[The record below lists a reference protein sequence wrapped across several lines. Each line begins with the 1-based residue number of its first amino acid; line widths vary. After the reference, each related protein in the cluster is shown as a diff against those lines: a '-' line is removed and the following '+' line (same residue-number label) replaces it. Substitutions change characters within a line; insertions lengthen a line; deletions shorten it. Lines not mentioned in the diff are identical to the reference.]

1 MCVRRSDRRSTRQPD
16 TPSDRRSTRQPDKRS
31 DRQPDKRSAGRSLRS
46 ARPASALTGLLLA
59 AALAVAGCSAGGDS
73 GGSSDSKAAARGTAG
88 GQAQQDAPGTGG
100 GAASGAKATAPP
112 KATSQVI
119 RTAALT
125 VEVEDAPKALDAARA
140 AAEDAGG
147 YVGDETTTRDGEGHE
162 RTRVVLR
169 VPAGRYDEVLT
180 AVQGTGTLVERTAR
194 AQDVTD
200 QVVDVDSRI
209 RSQRASVA
217 RVRALMDK
225 AGDLSEVVRLEG
237 ELSRREADLESL
249 LAQQASLRDRTRL
262 ATITLSLSEKP
273 AGEQAAAHDEP
284 GFADALG
291 GGWHVFVTLV
301 RWLVLALGAV
311 LPFAV
316 AAALLVLVWL
326 RLVRP
331 RLPRRAASSTAAGPA
346 TTALG
351 PLPAAR
357 RASGPDTR
365 PAPAPDAWPAPDG
378 EGAERD

>member
-16 TPSDRRSTRQPDKRS
+16 TPSDRRSTRE
-31 DRQPDKRSAGRSLRS
+31 PDKRSAGRSLRS
-46 ARPASALTGLLLA
+46 ARPASALAALLLA
-59 AALAVAGCSAGGDS
+59 AALTVAGCSAGGDS

-100 GAASGAKATAPP
+100 GAASSTGGAASGAKATAAP

-125 VEVEDAPKALDAARA
+125 VEVEDVPKALDAARA
-140 AAEDAGG
+140 AAEDADG
-147 YVGDETTTRDGEGHE
+147 YVGDETTTRDEEGHE

-169 VPAGRYDEVLT
+169 VPAARYDEVLT
-180 AVQGTGTLVERTAR
+180 ALQGTGTLVERTAR

-249 LAQQASLRDRTRL
+249 LAQQASLKDRTRL

-346 TTALG
+346 TYALG

-365 PAPAPDAWPAPDG
+365 PAPDAWPAPDG

>member
-46 ARPASALTGLLLA
+46 ARPASALAGLLLA

-125 VEVEDAPKALDAARA
+125 VEVEDVPKALDAARA

-331 RLPRRAASSTAAGPA
+331 RLPRRTASSTAAGPT

-357 RASGPDTR
+357 RTPG
-365 PAPAPDAWPAPDG
+365 PDAWLAPDG